1 METYEQMIKDT
12 RQWLREA
19 DKVVSEV
26 TQQQLAR
33 LETSERVLQHIRLQN
48 ETDTHNET
56 YERICINFLDNIVLS
71 TRVALISKATH
82 NMSEGKSDLSEIL
95 PKIGEIGGYLQELES
110 KKNEID
116 RVRKQIEE
124 MTESRNYELTRREN
138 ERMETLVSRV
148 EHESKRFKNYFNEAD
163 KTLTSLHSDVVSYI
177 NNKGLSGWNVFLPV
191 AAGAGASAL
200 GVAFFPVVAP
210 AAAVSG
216 GGFFAGVGTLK
227 TGVRGKELNVAI
239 LFGASVGFAVS
250 GFRLCLQL
258 KRWYATRNFCYRLCS
273 IMQNYS
279 DKVDEM
285 NRLLN
290 SMRM

>member
-1 METYEQMIKDT
+1 MDQVRQMLGEVGNLAIG
-12 RQWLREA
+12 L
-19 DKVVSEV
+19 EV
-26 TQQQLAR
+26 TEQLLAR
-33 LETSERVLQHIRLQN
+33 AETAERVLRQILPYQRAY
-48 ETDTHNET
+48 T
-56 YERICINFLDNIVLS
+56 IFMGNFLLGIG
-71 TRVALISKATH
+71 TALISKVVRS
-82 NMSEGKSDLSEIL
+82 MSPGKSDIPQILQPNIREI
-95 PKIGEIGGYLQELES
+95 KVYLKKLEDIN
-110 KKNEID
+110 KEID
-116 RVRKQIEE
+116 RVMNQIEE
-124 MTESRNYELTRREN
+124 ITESRNYELTRREN